1 MPSDSRT
8 PFGGDNTAIAK
19 KAIQKK
25 QIRRK
30 ISTRAI
36 AYSYFRR

>member
-1 MPSDSRT
+1 M
-8 PFGGDNTAIAK
+8 AIAK
-19 KAIQKK
+19 KSTQKK

>member
-1 MPSDSRT
+1 M
-8 PFGGDNTAIAK
+8 AIAK
-19 KAIQKK
+19 KTTQKK

-36 AYSYFRR
+36 AYAYFRR